1 MYELIKT
8 IHIITVIIFVG
19 TVFFRTFVLFKLNK
33 EFTKEESKKIQDFLR
48 NEARKIVA
56 INNIVL
62 ILTGL
67 ILFFTYW
74 QHAPIILHIKAT
86 LGIVLVIAFFFIP
99 KILNYFNAKQE
110 SRIKIHYLYFSL
122 LLITVALSQ
131 YIYF

>member
-1 MYELIKT
+1 MLEHTILQDLEQSSRIKDVWINKNNT
-8 IHIITVIIFVG
+8 YY
-19 TVFFRTFVLFKLNK
+19 K
-33 EFTKEESKKIQDFLR
+33 EFSKEESKKIQDFLR